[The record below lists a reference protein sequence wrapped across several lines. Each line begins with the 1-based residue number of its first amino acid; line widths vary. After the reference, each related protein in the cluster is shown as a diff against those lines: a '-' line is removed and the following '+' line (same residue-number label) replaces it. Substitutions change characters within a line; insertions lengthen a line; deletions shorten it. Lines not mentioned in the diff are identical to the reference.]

1 MSFKVTSSICFFEI
15 LASETTLDATGMIV
29 VVVIAV
35 IAVCYYYHFLVSSLA
50 LQGPCLFFWGGAC
63 FFQYEL
69 KDDAGIKWK
78 KTPLVSYFLF

>member
-1 MSFKVTSSICFFEI
+1 MSFKITSSICFFEI

-35 IAVCYYYHFLVSSLA
+35 IAVCYYYYFLVSSLA
-50 LQGPCLFFWGGAC
+50 LQGPCLFWGGPG